1 MKWEVEISTMKT
13 KMTRPMK
20 MLWTWWKTK
29 TIKLKSNSKNSNRRS
44 SKLSRNKA
52 VAWPID
58 KTNKDPLVT
67 WVLCSNFTTTDNN
80 ATRQPNK
87 TSSSWKTVQ
96 LLSNSRNIS
105 SNFSITWTMNTQNTS
120 NNVWKD
126 YWEAM
131 SRVCKNMWQSLSEWS
146 EVKEVK
152 KKMNQ
157 HYFLF

>member
-13 KMTRPMK
+13 KTMKPMK

-29 TIKLKSNSKNSNRRS
+29 MIKSRSNSKNSNRKS
-44 SKLSRNKA
+44 SKLSKNKA
-52 VAWPID
+52 VVLPID
-58 KTNKDPLVT
+58 KTNKDPPVI
-67 WVLCSNFTTTDNN
+67 WVPCSNFTTTGNN
-80 ATRQPNK
+80 VTRQPSK
-87 TSSSWKTVQ
+87 TSFSWKTVQ

-131 SRVCKNMWQSLSEWS
+131 SRVCKSMWQSLSEWS
-146 EVKEVK
+146 EV
-152 KKMNQ
+152 
-157 HYFLF
+157 